1 MKAKSKFK
9 FAITC
14 LIVLIFCVNIFGK
27 SSTYPEFPYPA
38 SNYDEN
44 YRGQFHFS
52 SKGGWVNDVN
62 GIWYYGGVYHL
73 AYQHHPHGL
82 DWGPMH
88 WGHATSTDMMH
99 WTQQPIM
106 LEPGDNVPG
115 DCFSGSTVV
124 DINNTS
130 GFKTGTN
137 PVFVTIYTATTKG
150 TCLAYSNDL
159 GATWQAHSGN
169 NVNVGGPDHNT
180 RDPHVFWYAPTSKWV
195 CLLYEN
201 GTTFYTSPD
210 LKNWTKVS
218 NYSFG
223 FECPDFFEL
232 PVDGGA
238 TKKWVLQDASGK
250 YHIGDFNG
258 TVFTPTDTDGP
269 YKMDLGPDFY
279 AAQTFYRPTFPDNR
293 LVQLAWLDAW
303 NGGTETSPW
312 RKEFTFPAELKLVTT
327 AAGIRVARYPISEIS
342 TLYSSTKNWGP
353 QILSQESDLLAGIGS
368 KTFDMTYQFDLQNT
382 TATSINLQIANKIIT
397 YDVVNQTLL
406 GQPLPAIS
414 NKVKIR
420 VLTDWGQLEV
430 FGNDG
435 IFSWSEQVA
444 FTPSDWTV
452 SLTANGDLNLV
463 AATFSNVNRTW
474 PGTVPFVHV
483 TGVSLNTTSNVLSL
497 GTKFKIKPVIE
508 PSNAPNKVVSWSSNN
523 NSIATVNSMGEVTAV
538 ALGTA
543 TITAT
548 TVDGAK
554 TANCSITV
562 IPTPNYQI
570 YDFESG
576 DLTDWIII
584 TGTAFSNGDVC
595 SDINWSWGG
604 PFNHHG
610 NYHMWGFK
618 DLEDAPFGEMKTSN
632 FTIAA
637 DGKIKFLIAGGI
649 DSTNLYIGLYRAS
662 DDALLMKEVGNN
674 DEAYIEKT
682 FDAYSYLGTECYLKA
697 VDKASGGFGHINLD
711 YIRIPLS
718 SASSIK
724 TLSDIGSRVVVSPVP
739 AKDIFTIDL
748 ASFIGDRDVSVE
760 IIDISGKRIAKVQ
773 VTEEKYSFSAK
784 NLRMNPGIYFINIL
798 SEKQVGSVKIII
810 DE

>member
-1 MKAKSKFK
+1 
-9 FAITC
+9 
-14 LIVLIFCVNIFGK
+14 
-27 SSTYPEFPYPA
+27 
-38 SNYDEN
+38 
-44 YRGQFHFS
+44 
-52 SKGGWVNDVN
+52 
-62 GIWYYGGVYHL
+62 
-73 AYQHHPHGL
+73 
-82 DWGPMH
+82 
-88 WGHATSTDMMH
+88 
-99 WTQQPIM
+99 
-106 LEPGDNVPG
+106 
-115 DCFSGSTVV
+115 
-124 DINNTS
+124 
-130 GFKTGTN
+130 
-137 PVFVTIYTATTKG
+137 
-150 TCLAYSNDL
+150 
-159 GATWQAHSGN
+159 
-169 NVNVGGPDHNT
+169 
-180 RDPHVFWYAPTSKWV
+180 
-195 CLLYEN
+195 
-201 GTTFYTSPD
+201 
-210 LKNWTKVS
+210 
-218 NYSFG
+218 
-223 FECPDFFEL
+223 
-232 PVDGGA
+232 
-238 TKKWVLQDASGK
+238 
-250 YHIGDFNG
+250 
-258 TVFTPTDTDGP
+258 
-269 YKMDLGPDFY
+269 
-279 AAQTFYRPTFPDNR
+279 
-293 LVQLAWLDAW
+293 
-303 NGGTETSPW
+303 
-312 RKEFTFPAELKLVTT
+312 
-327 AAGIRVARYPISEIS
+327 
-342 TLYSSTKNWGP
+342 
-353 QILSQESDLLAGIGS
+353 
-368 KTFDMTYQFDLQNT
+368 
-382 TATSINLQIANKIIT
+382 
-397 YDVVNQTLL
+397 
-406 GQPLPAIS
+406 
-414 NKVKIR
+414 
-420 VLTDWGQLEV
+420 
-430 FGNDG
+430 
-435 IFSWSEQVA
+435 
-444 FTPSDWTV
+444 
-452 SLTANGDLNLV
+452 V

-543 TITAT
+543 TITDT

-697 VDKASGGFGHINLD
+697 VDKASGEFGHINLD